1 MKRKK
6 LLKILGLL
14 ILVGNVTNAEY
25 SGKFVKTYSKTS
37 DYKMKI
43 TSVKS
48 GKSKRNVSKMLSD
61 QEIDLKLIEKI
72 GDSNYFRNKNGIY
85 YKTGEKVLELDGVD
99 KDSFEVMKFGNYGK
113 DKNNIY
119 YEGEKIEKIDPKN
132 AKIFGSHFVKDEKIV
147 FDADEKKELKDVDTK
162 TLKSVGDYYFKDKN
176 NAYFDMKKID
186 EKVDLETF
194 VYLDFFYARD
204 KNNLYFYGQKVKGVS
219 PNNFEFWTSLSSV
232 PDNIIKSGNDF
243 YLVYENNSNEKIYAK
258 KMDFPIDKD
267 TFESFSMRVYKDK
280 NNFYYYD
287 ETDDIK
293 KGKTLI
299 KFKNEAD
306 IKTLKFLKE
315 KNGEKSDEYIKDE
328 KNVYYVDEENVEIKK
343 IENADYKTFQ
353 VIEYLYAKDKNN
365 VYYQGK
371 RLNNV
376 NPNYFKIV
384 DNEIKYNN
392 EFYKIDDNM
401 NLIKIERE

>member
-1 MKRKK
+1 MKTKN
-6 LLKILGLL
+6 LLKILILF
-14 ILVGNVTNAEY
+14 ILVGSLANAEY
-25 SGKFVKTYSKTS
+25 
-37 DYKMKI
+37 I
-43 TSVKS
+43 
-48 GKSKRNVSKMLSD
+48 KRNG
-61 QEIDLKLIEKI
+61 E
-72 GDSNYFRNKNGIY
+72 IY
-85 YKTGEKVLELDGVD
+85 YRDWSEEKPRILKNID
-99 KDSFEVMKFGNYGK
+99 KKSFEILENDFAK

-119 YEGEKIEKIDPKN
+119 YQGEKIEKIDSKS

-147 FDADEKKELKDVDTK
+147 FDAYEKKELKDVDTK

-194 VYLDFFYARD
+194 AYLDYFYAKD

-219 PNNFEFWTSLSSV
+219 PNNFNFLTLLSSV

-258 KMDFPIDKD
+258 KMDFPIDRD

-287 ETDDIK
+287 DTDDIK

-371 RLNNV
+371 KLNNV

-392 EFYKIDDNM
+392 EFYKIDENM
-401 NLIKIERE
+401 NLIKMERE

>member
-1 MKRKK
+1 MIMKIKK
-6 LLKILGLL
+6 LLKIFGLL
-14 ILVGNVTNAEY
+14 ILAGNIVNAEY
-25 SGKFVKTYSKTS
+25 
-37 DYKMKI
+37 I
-43 TSVKS
+43 
-48 GKSKRNVSKMLSD
+48 KRNG
-61 QEIDLKLIEKI
+61 E
-72 GDSNYFRNKNGIY
+72 IY
-85 YKTGEKVLELDGVD
+85 YREWMEQKPKLLKNID
-99 KDSFEVMKFGNYGK
+99 KKSFEILENDFAK

-119 YEGEKIEKIDPKN
+119 YQGEKIEKIDPKS

-147 FDADEKKELKDVDTK
+147 FDAYEKKELKDVDIK

-194 VYLDFFYARD
+194 VYLEDFYAKD
-204 KNNLYFYGQKVKGVS
+204 KNNLYFREQKVKGVS
-219 PNNFEFWTSLSSV
+219 PNNFKFLTSLSSV

-243 YLVYENNSNEKIYAK
+243 YLVYENDSNEKIYAK
-258 KMDFPIDKD
+258 KMDFPIDND

-299 KFKNEAD
+299 KFKNEVD

-315 KNGEKSDEYIKDE
+315 KNGEKSNEYIKDE

-371 RLNNV
+371 KLNNV
-376 NPNYFKIV
+376 NPNHFKIV
-384 DNEIKYNN
+384 ENEIKYNN
-392 EFYKIDDNM
+392 EFYKIDENM

>member
-1 MKRKK
+1 MKIKK
-6 LLKILGLL
+6 LLKIFGLS
-14 ILVGNVTNAEY
+14 ILAGNIMNAEY
-25 SGKFVKTYSKTS
+25 IK
-37 DYKMKI
+37 
-43 TSVKS
+43 
-48 GKSKRNVSKMLSD
+48 
-61 QEIDLKLIEKI
+61 
-72 GDSNYFRNKNGIY
+72 KNGEIY
-85 YKTGEKVLELDGVD
+85 YRDWSEEKPRILKNID
-99 KDSFEVMKFGNYGK
+99 KKSFEILENDFAK

-119 YEGEKIEKIDPKN
+119 YEGEKIEKINPKS

-147 FDADEKKELKDVDTK
+147 FDADEKKELKDVDT
-162 TLKSVGDYYFKDKN
+162 
-176 NAYFDMKKID
+176 I
-186 EKVDLETF
+186 ETF

-371 RLNNV
+371 KLNNV

-384 DNEIKYNN
+384 DNNN
-392 EFYKIDDNM
+392 EFYKIDENM
-401 NLIKIERE
+401 NLIKMERE

>member
-1 MKRKK
+1 M
-6 LLKILGLL
+6 
-14 ILVGNVTNAEY
+14 
-25 SGKFVKTYSKTS
+25 
-37 DYKMKI
+37 
-43 TSVKS
+43 
-48 GKSKRNVSKMLSD
+48 
-61 QEIDLKLIEKI
+61 
-72 GDSNYFRNKNGIY
+72 
-85 YKTGEKVLELDGVD
+85 
-99 KDSFEVMKFGNYGK
+99 
-113 DKNNIY
+113 
-119 YEGEKIEKIDPKN
+119 
-132 AKIFGSHFVKDEKIV
+132 
-147 FDADEKKELKDVDTK
+147 
-162 TLKSVGDYYFKDKN
+162 
-176 NAYFDMKKID
+176 
-186 EKVDLETF
+186 
-194 VYLDFFYARD
+194 
-204 KNNLYFYGQKVKGVS
+204 
-219 PNNFEFWTSLSSV
+219 
-232 PDNIIKSGNDF
+232 
-243 YLVYENNSNEKIYAK
+243 YAK
-258 KMDFPIDKD
+258 KMDFTIDKD

-315 KNGEKSDEYIKDE
+315 KNGEKSNEYIKDE
-328 KNVYYVDEENVEIKK
+328 KNVYYVDEENAEIKK

-371 RLNNV
+371 KLNNV